1 MLKNQDLCDEYVE
14 AIRNSKIHTEE
25 YDEIKN
31 SNTIRNLNII
41 FSLVIA
47 TYLGY
52 LGFNYL
58 NDDTSAMVKTTKV
71 MGVSYTIEDEAFQE
85 TQQLENILSKVDV
98 ESLNEWKEQTR
109 GLEDISI
116 AIDSI
121 VNTSLVEES
130 SYIRELSKELNGGK
144 EMLKET
150 EFLVVVKNGDTLASL
165 AEEYYGDALKFDKII
180 SYNPEIAQKSN
191 TIYAGQELKI
201 PLVY

>member
-25 YDEIKN
+25 YDEIEN

-52 LGFNYL
+52 LGFNYF

-71 MGVSYTIEDEAFQE
+71 MGVSYTIEDETFQE

-109 GLEDISI
+109 GLEDISMDI
-116 AIDSI
+116 ESM
-121 VNTSLVEES
+121 VNTTFVEES
-130 SYIRELSKELNGGK
+130 SYMRELSKELNGGK
-144 EMLKET
+144 AMLKES

>member
-25 YDEIKN
+25 YDEIEN

-52 LGFNYL
+52 LGFNYF

-71 MGVSYTIEDEAFQE
+71 MGVSYTIEDETFQE

-109 GLEDISI
+109 GLEDISMDI
-116 AIDSI
+116 ESM
-121 VNTSLVEES
+121 VNTTFVEES
-130 SYIRELSKELNGGK
+130 SYMRELSKELNGGK
-144 EMLKET
+144 AMLKES

-180 SYNPEIAQKSN
+180 SYNPEISQKSN

>member
-25 YDEIKN
+25 YDEIEN

-52 LGFNYL
+52 LGFNYF

-71 MGVSYTIEDEAFQE
+71 MGVSYTIEDETFQE

-109 GLEDISI
+109 GLEDISM
-116 AIDSI
+116 AIESI
-121 VNTSLVEES
+121 VNTTFVEES
-130 SYIRELSKELNGGK
+130 SYMRELSKELNGGK
-144 EMLKET
+144 AMLKES

>member
-1 MLKNQDLCDEYVE
+1 MLGNQNEYDEYDE

-25 YDEIKN
+25 YEQSEN
-31 SNTIRNLNII
+31 ANLIRNLNMV
-41 FSLVIA
+41 FALAIA
-47 TYLGY
+47 IYLGY
-52 LGFNYL
+52 LGFNYFN
-58 NDDTSAMVKTTKV
+58 NDETSMLKTTKV
-71 MGVSYTIEDEAFQE
+71 MGVSYTIEDETFQE

-109 GLEDISI
+109 GLEDISM

-121 VNTSLVEES
+121 VNATFVEES
-130 SYIRELSKELNGGK
+130 SYVKELTKEFNGGK
-144 EMLKET
+144 EMLTET

-165 AEEYYGDALKFDKII
+165 AEEYYGDALKFDRII
-180 SYNPEIAQKSN
+180 SHNPEVAQKSN